1 MVSIFNHRFV
11 KRPEKI
17 AFEKQM
23 EQQWNEMFWPEAL
36 IESAGNINEVSS
48 KAEPTM

>member
-1 MVSIFNHRFV
+1 MSLIVLCWVSLVMVSIFNHRFV

-23 EQQWNEMFWPEAL
+23 EQQWNEMF
-36 IESAGNINEVSS
+36 
-48 KAEPTM
+48 